1 MPTLLAVG
9 DNFGRTLRGR
19 LHPRWRLALRT
30 FRGRAAAG
38 CIQRTGGTLWLLLD
52 VLLMRT
58 QVRGTTLGGAGR
70 GVGRWGAGLRRGAG
84 NRGGNDHEDQKVHV
98 SFSGPGRLA
107 SGCTSNI
114 NCTK

>member
-1 MPTLLAVG
+1 MPTLLAVR

-19 LHPRWRLALRT
+19 LHPGWRLALRT
-30 FRGRAAAG
+30 FRERAAAG

-58 QVRGTTLGGAGR
+58 QVGGATLVGAGR
-70 GVGRWGAGLRRGAG
+70 RVGMWGAGLRRGAG
-84 NRGGNDHEDQKVHV
+84 NRGCKDHEDQKVHI

-107 SGCTSNI
+107 SGCTNNI